1 MVNSYIAL
9 RGEGD
14 GTRNPWVLSPF
25 TRTSGHDPLV
35 LGLTSRGADRA
46 PEIVETRLP
55 DGLSRLSFLDF
66 THRVAQVPDL
76 SLSPNYWNN
85 LLPATTGRA
94 LWLLFLWPQLRDA

>member
-1 MVNSYIAL
+1 MVNSYIAR

-46 PEIVETRLP
+46 PEIVETR
-55 DGLSRLSFLDF
+55 
-66 THRVAQVPDL
+66 HA
-76 SLSPNYWNN
+76 
-85 LLPATTGRA
+85 
-94 LWLLFLWPQLRDA
+94 